1 MPDLRFSKHR
11 HYVVRRVMRTSAIAK
26 RFSVNFQFIS
36 TIELLYVISARS
48 RLEYASI
55 IWNQARKKYDSLIEG
70 IQRKFQRFGH
80 NRNYELVLGALNALP
95 FADQRKIRDVT
106 FLKKVLSG

>member
-1 MPDLRFSKHR
+1 MSDLRFSKHR
-11 HYVVRRVMRTSAIAK
+11 HYVVRRVMRTSAIVK
-26 RFSVNFQFIS
+26 RFSDNFQFIS
-36 TIELLYVISARS
+36 TIEFLYVIPVRS
-48 RLEYASI
+48 RLQYASI
-55 IWNQARKKYDSLIEG
+55 IWNQACKKYDSLIEG

-80 NRNYELVLGALNALP
+80 NRNYAQYINLYALP